1 MAENDKDKELD
12 KARDKKTASTNKG
25 AKAIENLASA
35 ATRAA
40 GAIYGTLPKSLT
52 DVFGDKALGGSLG
65 YLERNLDLM
74 RGFSTYG
81 VDFGN
86 AVDDMIVS
94 ATASRIGLDGFA
106 KIVGQSGTDLL
117 IFGETANQGMQ
128 KFIRGQTN
136 FFTAFREEERTLKR
150 LGFTVDEIT
159 ETFLTYD
166 KISNYARVRTDR
178 TDEQRNRAA
187 VEFSLEL
194 DKLSRLTGQ
203 QRDAVRN
210 QMVEVSRAG
219 DVQARKNQLTTD
231 DAKKSLD
238 NQLVLAKALGPG
250 IAKLTQD
257 LLTAG
262 IPKGESKK
270 LMGLASDYSSAVLE
284 LRKAQTQGNAEQIK
298 AAEDRVQF
306 EASLLNK
313 NKLLQSQAI
322 FSGVN
327 QYTDIASNVLEATA
341 TGYAQALNIAR
352 DMLIKEGKEL
362 TAGNL
367 AARMTEN
374 VAKEQ
379 AKAIADAAKG
389 STQAIQQSMV
399 DVLTTVQQTAASAQI
414 TGTKELFKELSGPIS
429 GFSTLLDKLNLPS
442 KIEDFNKFFTDMIGG
457 LRSLVGDDAARGR
470 KAADE
475 ALARGSNAL
484 SRELMD
490 LSRRYNEATGPEK
503 EDLGKQLREA
513 IKKVEELPPLTNM
526 LVNADGVT
534 IIPDQTFIDGLTDI
548 LKNRGPLPSPTGEPR
563 DTGSLGKT
571 GRLFENFGR
580 QSNMLLHGIE
590 SVQTPEQTAEI
601 MRHSAIGTA
610 QAFADSLRGQQG
622 MEMASYIKS
631 TVVPAI
637 EQMSGSTVQTL
648 GGMLNTLKA
657 TTTTNT
663 VATQPQQIDPAI
675 MEQLFTRLASN
686 IKGPMEEA
694 LKGLKSPME
703 DFASTAR
710 EQLAI
715 QQKQLRG
722 IKGMSGDAMRGLG

>member
-210 QMVEVSRAG
+210 QMVEVARAG

-270 LMGLASDYSSAVLE
+270 LMGLAGDYSSAVLE

-442 KIEDFNKFFTDMIGG
+442 KIEDFNKFFTGMISG
-457 LRSLVGDDAARGR
+457 LRGLTGDVAAQGNV
-470 KAADE
+470 AAKE
-475 ALARGSNAL
+475 AQARGSNELA
-484 SRELMD
+484 RELYD
-490 LSRRYNEATGPEK
+490 LARRVNEATGPEK
-503 EDLGKQLREA
+503 VDLEAQLKEA
-513 IKKVEELPPLTNM
+513 MKKVGDLKPLTNM
-526 LVNADGVT
+526 LVDADNVT
-534 IIPDQTFIDGLTDI
+534 IIPDQTFIDEM
-548 LKNRGPLPSPTGEPR
+548 KRSNEERGRPNVPPGNR

-571 GRLFENFGR
+571 GRLFENFGK
-580 QSNMLLHGIE
+580 QTNMLLHGIE

-610 QAFADSLRGQQG
+610 QAFADSLRGMQG
-622 MEMASYIKS
+622 MEAAAFIK
-631 TVVPAI
+631 TAVVPAI

-657 TTTTNT
+657 TSTTNT
-663 VATQPQQIDPAI
+663 VAAQPQQIDPAI

-722 IKGMSGDAMRGLG
+722 IKGISGDAMRGLG